1 MARLKPKHDEVFRS
15 VSVEERDHQLRA
27 WARENI
33 IERMLLN
40 QAAEEYRKGHPGETL
55 EESFRSLVDSVT
67 RDVPPVVEEELRR
80 RYDADPS
87 RFATPDIAR
96 AGHIFLHIDSRRT
109 REEALERIRE
119 VQELL
124 TKGRDFEEL
133 AARFSDCPE
142 NDGDMGW
149 FPRGEMVEAFESAVF
164 AMGPGDVSGI
174 IETPLGFHIA
184 KLYEK
189 RAGLALSYE
198 EVKDTLSAE
207 RVQEIRGE
215 LLEKFVDS
223 LHAAATIVEVP

>member
-1 MARLKPKHDEVFRS
+1 MPADFAQIAHANSDDPAS
-15 VSVEERDHQLRA
+15 
-27 WARENI
+27 
-33 IERMLLN
+33 
-40 QAAEEYRKGHPGETL
+40 AAAGGDLGY
-55 EESFRSLVDSVT
+55 
-67 RDVPPVVEEELRR
+67 
-80 RYDADPS
+80 
-87 RFATPDIAR
+87 FA
-96 AGHIFLHIDSRRT
+96 
-109 REEALERIRE
+109 
-119 VQELL
+119 
-124 TKGRDFEEL
+124 K
-133 AARFSDCPE
+133 
-142 NDGDMGW
+142 
-149 FPRGEMVEAFESAVF
+149 GEMVEAFESAVF